1 MSAIHSTRTDYAP
14 IAPRGGLIA
23 LWTGRVLSGLTIAF
37 LAFEA
42 GIKLAR
48 LPIVEETVGQLGLPA
63 GSGFA
68 LGVLLAWITLL
79 YAIPRTAL
87 LGAVLLT
94 GYLGGT
100 ICTHLIAGSPLA
112 SHLLFGLYVGLAAW
126 AGLWLRDPALRA
138 LFPLRR

>member
-1 MSAIHSTRTDYAP
+1 MTVAAQASLPASPAGPARA
-14 IAPRGGLIA
+14 G
-23 LWTGRVLSGLTIAF
+23 LWTGRALSGLVIAF
-37 LAFEA
+37 LVFDA

-48 LPIVEETVGQLGLPA
+48 LPIVEETGGQLGLPTGA
-63 GSGFA
+63 GFA
-68 LGVLLAWITLL
+68 LGVLLAWITVL

-94 GYLGGT
+94 GYLGGA
-100 ICTHLIAGSPLA
+100 ICTHVIAGSPLFT
-112 SHLLFGLYVGLAAW
+112 HLLFGVYVGIVAW